1 MKNILTLV
9 FIFCVSIGLSAQ
21 ITVSGLLT
29 NDCEKT
35 DSIHILEHD
44 GIALQIIKTVAL
56 EENVTGLS
64 FKFEFDKLEQGFY
77 FLGLQPNNVKAMIL
91 GKEKQVTVKGSCKGL
106 PAAAVQ
112 SVVNTQFSNA
122 FTKVQEFNKDFA
134 VQVNAIRGARG
145 NAEIIKKATEEMGKI
160 DVQKRQLLNET
171 TVKNT
176 FVGNVIGLY
185 TYLSFQNNNKTY
197 SNEIEY
203 FGNEY
208 FAFVNLSDPQFNR
221 IPFLFD
227 QVRQYTQTLTQV
239 SQPNQ
244 VQEAFSSRLLS
255 QIPPNTRTHKCVLAG
270 IYSGYQQ
277 GNNQVL
283 FAKFG
288 EQYLKLYG
296 SQNPDV
302 AQQLA
307 PQIKMAKSFSV
318 GGEAPDFTMKQVD
331 GTDLKL
337 SDLRGKVVLVDF
349 WASWCGPCRKANP
362 EVVRIYNQYKDKG
375 FDVLGVSLDR
385 NQAAWEKAIEAD
397 KLTWHHVSDLKGWQN
412 EAAQLYSV
420 RSIPQTLLIDAE
432 GNIIARNLKG
442 AALEAKLKE
451 ILGTP

>member
-9 FIFCVSIGLSAQ
+9 FIFCVIIANAQ
-21 ITVSGLLT
+21 ITVSGLLK
-29 NDCEKT
+29 NDCENA

-44 GIALQIIKTVAL
+44 GIALRILETVAL

-64 FKFEFDKLEQGFY
+64 FKFNIDKLEEGFY
-77 FLGLQPNNVKAMIL
+77 FLGLEPNNVKAIIL
-91 GKEKQVTVKGSCKGL
+91 GNEKEVMVKGSCKGL
-106 PAAAVQ
+106 PAATVQ
-112 SVVNTQFSNA
+112 SPINTQFSTA
-122 FTKVQEFNKDFA
+122 FAKVQQFNKDFS

-145 NAEIIKKATEEMGKI
+145 NAEIIKSATAEMGNI
-160 DVQKRQLLNET
+160 DTRKRQLLNET
-171 TVKNT
+171 TT
-176 FVGNVIGLY
+176 QSPFLGNVIGLY

-197 SNEIEY
+197 NNEIEY

-244 VQEAFSSRLLS
+244 VQEAFSNRLLS
-255 QIPPNTRTHKCVLAG
+255 QIPPKTRTHKCVLAG

-277 GNNQVL
+277 GSNQVL
-283 FAKFG
+283 FAKFA

-296 SQNPDV
+296 NENPDV
-302 AQQLA
+302 AAKLA
-307 PQIKMAKSFSV
+307 PQVKMSKSFAI
-318 GGEAPDFTMKQVD
+318 GGEAPDFSMKQVD

-385 NQAAWEKAIEAD
+385 KKASWEKAIETD
-397 KLTWHHVSDLKGWQN
+397 KLTWHHVSDLKGWKN
-412 EAAQLYSV
+412 AAAQLYSV
-420 RSIPQTLLIDAE
+420 RSIPQTLLIDAQ
-432 GNIIARNLKG
+432 GNIIGRNLKG

>member
-1 MKNILTLV
+1 MKNILTIV
-9 FIFCVSIGLSAQ
+9 FVFCVTVMTSAQ
-21 ITVSGLLT
+21 ITVSGSLT
-29 NDCEKT
+29 NDCEVA

-44 GIALQIIKTVAL
+44 GIALRIIKTVGL

-77 FLGLQPNNVKAMIL
+77 FLGLQPNNVKAIIL
-91 GKEKQVTVKGSCKGL
+91 GNEKLVTVKGSCKGL
-106 PAAAVQ
+106 PAAQVQ
-112 SVVNTQFSNA
+112 STINTQFSTA
-122 FTKVQEFNKDFA
+122 FAKVQQFNKDFS

-145 NAEIIKKATEEMGKI
+145 NAETIKKATAEMAKI
-160 DVQKRQLLNET
+160 DTQKRALLNET
-171 TVKNT
+171 TTKST
-176 FVGNVIGLY
+176 LLGNVIGLY

-197 SNEIEY
+197 NNEIEY

-208 FAFVNLSDPQFNR
+208 FAFINLSDPQFNR
-221 IPFLFD
+221 IPFLYD

-244 VQEAFSSRLLS
+244 VQEAFSIRLLS
-255 QIPPNTRTHKCVLAG
+255 QIPPNTRAHKCVLAG
-270 IYSGYQQ
+270 IYNGYQQ

-296 SQNPDV
+296 SQNTDV
-302 AQQLA
+302 AASLA

-318 GGEAPDFTMKQVD
+318 GGEAPNFTMKQVD
-331 GTDLKL
+331 GTDLTL
-337 SDLRGKVVLVDF
+337 SDLRGKVVLIDF

-385 NQAAWEKAIEAD
+385 KQTSWEKAIEVD
-397 KLTWHHVSDLKGWQN
+397 KLTWHHVSDLKGWKN
-412 EAAQLYSV
+412 AAAQLYSV
-420 RSIPQTLLIDAE
+420 RSIPQTILIDAE

>member
-1 MKNILTLV
+1 MRNILTLV
-9 FIFCVSIGLSAQ
+9 LILCVSSFAKAQ

-29 NDCEKT
+29 NDCEKV

-44 GIALQIIKTVAL
+44 GIALKIIETVGL

-77 FLGLQPNNVKAMIL
+77 FLGLEPTNVKAMIL
-91 GKEKQVTVKGSCKGL
+91 GNEKEVTVKGSCKGL
-106 PAAAVQ
+106 PAATVQ
-112 SVVNTQFSNA
+112 SPVNTQFSAA
-122 FTKVQEFNKDFA
+122 FAKTQQFNKDFTA
-134 VQVNAIRGARG
+134 QINAIRGARG
-145 NAEIIKKATEEMGKI
+145 NADLIKKATEEMGKI
-160 DVQKRQLLNET
+160 DEKKRQLLNET
-171 TVKNT
+171 TAQNP
-176 FVGNVIGLY
+176 FIGNVIGLY

-197 SNEIEY
+197 RNEIEY

-208 FAFVNLSDPQFNR
+208 FAFVNLSDPHFNR

-244 VQEAFSSRLLS
+244 VQEAFSNRLLS
-255 QIPPNTRTHKCVLAG
+255 QVPPNTRTHKCILAG
-270 IYSGYQQ
+270 IYNGYQQ

-296 SQNPDV
+296 NQNADV
-302 AQQLA
+302 AAALA
-307 PQIKMAKSFSV
+307 PQIKMAKSFAV

-331 GTDLKL
+331 GTDLTL

-385 NQAAWEKAIEAD
+385 TKGAWEKAIEVD
-397 KLTWHHVSDLKGWQN
+397 KLTWHHVSDLKGWKN
-412 EAAQLYSV
+412 AAAQLYSV
-420 RSIPQTLLIDAE
+420 RSIPQTILLDAQ

-451 ILGTP
+451 LLGTP